1 MPLLDVSEVIDDP
14 DFADTVT
21 ITRKTATVDT
31 RGRANFVTST
41 YPNVVAVV
49 VAASKAE
56 LVRTPEG
63 EMTAGDILV
72 VTKFTLSSGEGAE
85 TADIVDWNGRAYTVV
100 QTDDYSRFGVGFI
113 AATCKQMQ
121 LNG

>member
-1 MPLLDVSEVIDDP
+1 MPLLDVSEVLDDP
-14 DFADTVT
+14 DFADTVNV
-21 ITRKTATVDT
+21 TRKTATVDT
-31 RGRANFVTST
+31 HGRANFVTSV

-63 EMTAGDILV
+63 EMTAGDIMV
-72 VTKFTLSSGEGAE
+72 VTKFNLSSGDGAE
-85 TADIVDWNGRAYTVV
+85 TADIVNWNGRNYTVV
-100 QTDDYSRFGVGFI
+100 QTDDYSRYGVGFVS
-113 AATCKQMQ
+113 ATCKQLQ